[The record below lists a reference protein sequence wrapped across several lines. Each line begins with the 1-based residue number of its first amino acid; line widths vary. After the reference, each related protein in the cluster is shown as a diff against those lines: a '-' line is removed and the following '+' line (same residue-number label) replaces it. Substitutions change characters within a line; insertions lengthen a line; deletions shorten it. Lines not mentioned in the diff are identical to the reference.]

1 MLETGNEVAIVH
13 GLHAELSSI
22 NTGSGTVL
30 FDVKQ
35 QLLDGG
41 V

>member
-1 MLETGNEVAIVH
+1 MLEASNEVAVVH

-22 NTGSGTVL
+22 NAGPDTVL
-30 FDVKQ
+30 LNVKQ